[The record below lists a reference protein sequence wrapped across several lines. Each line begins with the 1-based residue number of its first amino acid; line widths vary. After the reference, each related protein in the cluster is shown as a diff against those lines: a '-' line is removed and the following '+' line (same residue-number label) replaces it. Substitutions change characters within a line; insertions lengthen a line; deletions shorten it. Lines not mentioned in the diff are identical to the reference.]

1 MASIS
6 EEPNIE
12 INNRSEA
19 SPERYNLEDD
29 ADLGSWKCYSGKK
42 SPLAKNRDRINLRRD
57 TTLKR
62 KASASGK
69 ALRKMW

>member
-6 EEPNIE
+6 EEPNVE
-12 INNRSEA
+12 MNNRTED
-19 SPERYNLEDD
+19 SPDRYDLGD
-29 ADLGSWKCYSGKK
+29 ADLSSWKCYSGKK
-42 SPLAKNRDRINLRRD
+42 SPLSKNRDRINLRRD

-69 ALRKMW
+69 ALRKMM